1 MISPLAAAVVF
12 LCVSSGAGIGVLLA
26 LRLPV
31 HHREN
36 DSKDVLKLVMGL
48 LATVAALVLSL
59 LIVTAHGLYNT
70 QRTEVQQLGVNVVLA
85 DQLLA
90 RFGPD
95 AQLARHLLRQDVTEL
110 ISSISPTEGRGAG
123 ILMLTVPPLEKDVVG
138 EVQRLKPATPAQSFD
153 QGRALDL
160 LFVNTSIR
168 LMIHEQASGG
178 IPFPLIVVL
187 VLWLMIIFVGFGML
201 AIHNASV
208 IVSLLI
214 GAFSVAA
221 AVYLILDMSHPYRGL
236 IQVSMQPLLETLTVI
251 GR

>member
-1 MISPLAAAVVF
+1 M
-12 LCVSSGAGIGVLLA
+12 
-26 LRLPV
+26 
-31 HHREN
+31 
-36 DSKDVLKLVMGL
+36 
-48 LATVAALVLSL
+48 
-59 LIVTAHGLYNT
+59 
-70 QRTEVQQLGVNVVLA
+70 
-85 DQLLA
+85 
-90 RFGPD
+90 
-95 AQLARHLLRQDVTEL
+95 
-110 ISSISPTEGRGAG
+110 
-123 ILMLTVPPLEKDVVG
+123 
-138 EVQRLKPATPAQSFD
+138 
-153 QGRALDL
+153 
-160 LFVNTSIR
+160 NTSIR

-187 VLWLMIIFVGFGML
+187 VVWLMIIFVGFGML